1 MQKKLVYILV
11 FVLLFVLVLN
21 SIKDIMG
28 FLRKNLSKFEVVNV
42 SYYKITKEIPFSLFF
57 PCVNVIAP
65 SNGSVEYLKSNFD
78 YVKKDELIAKLYSKE
93 SVQGIYANESG
104 IFLVG
109 IGNVNETYSFDDTQ
123 NFSFVYLNKKNFSLN
138 EPIGCIVSN
147 NNFFVGIKKEMYS
160 HDSLKVLLNEFLV
173 VSGIKIYEDD
183 KYCFYE
189 FSYYLDEFLKK
200 KSNVTILLDSV
211 YGIKIP
217 KSSVIAD
224 TGKKYVY
231 IVNGNIIKKVE
242 IKFENVENDFV
253 IASLID
259 QNLLRFNSFIIV
271 RTPHL
276 FKPGE
281 IVGNF

>member
-11 FVLLFVLVLN
+11 FVLFFVLVLN
-21 SIKDIMG
+21 SIKDIRG

-42 SYYKITKEIPFSLFF
+42 SYYKLTKEIPFSLFF

-109 IGNVNETYSFDDTQ
+109 IGNVNETYSFNDTQ

-224 TGKKYVY
+224 AGKKYVY